1 MKRIVVKI
9 GSSLVTNDGKGLDT
23 DAINGWASQIAAN
36 VAGGHRVV
44 LVSSGAIAEGLRRLG
59 WRRRPSAL
67 HELQAA
73 AAMGQ
78 MGLARAWEGGFRS
91 HDLHAAQLLFT
102 HDDIAHRG
110 RYLNARTSLRTL
122 LDLGVVPIVNENDSV
137 ATDEIRLGDN
147 DTLAGLVANL
157 MEADELHLLTDRN
170 GLHTADP
177 AIDPRAKPIRRAAA
191 GDPGLDRL
199 AGPGGTWGRGGMVT
213 KLAAA
218 RLAARSGT
226 TTFIASGQEPGVLI
240 RLAAGE
246 AIGTRLDPDTAPLAA
261 RKRWLAGQ
269 IQVSGSLV
277 IDDGAVRVLRESGRS
292 LLPIGVTGV
301 EGRFARGEIVSC
313 VDRDGR
319 EVARGLVNY
328 GADESRSIMGRPSAS
343 ITERLGYTHEPELIH
358 RDNMVLVGAG

>member
-1 MKRIVVKI
+1 MTRVVVKI
-9 GSSLVTNDGKGLDT
+9 GSSLITNDGRGLDT
-23 DAINGWASQIAAN
+23 DAIESWASQIARS
-36 VAGGHRVV
+36 VDRGHKVV
-44 LVSSGAIAEGLRRLG
+44 LVSSGAIAEGIRRLG
-59 WRRRPSAL
+59 WNRRPDAL

-78 MGLARAWEGGFRS
+78 MGLAQAWESCFRR
-91 HDLHAAQLLFT
+91 HELHAAQLLFT
-102 HDDIAHRG
+102 HDDFSNRG

-147 DTLAGLVANL
+147 DTLAGLVSNL

-170 GLHTADP
+170 GLFTADP
-177 AIDPRAKPIRRAAA
+177 AIHSEATPIVRANASDPA
-191 GDPGLDRL
+191 LDGM

-226 TTFIASGQEPGVLI
+226 ATVIASGHEPDVLS
-240 RLAAGE
+240 RLASGE

-269 IQVSGSLV
+269 VQVSGRLE
-277 IDDGAVRVLRESGRS
+277 IDDGAVRVLRDSGRS
-292 LLPIGVTGV
+292 LLPVGVTGV

-328 GADESRSIMGRPSAS
+328 GADESRSIMGRPSSS
-343 ITERLGYTHEPELIH
+343 IAGRLGYAHEPELIH
-358 RDNMVLVGAG
+358 RDNLVLIGNG

>member
-1 MKRIVVKI
+1 MTRIVVKI
-9 GSSLVTNDGKGLDT
+9 GSSLITNDGKGLDT
-23 DAINGWASQIAAN
+23 VAIDGWSSQIARN
-36 VAGGHRVV
+36 VARGHRVV

-59 WRRRPSAL
+59 WSRRPEAL
-67 HELQAA
+67 HELQAS

-78 MGLARAWEGGFRS
+78 MGLARAWEGGFAR
-91 HDLHAAQLLFT
+91 HGLHAAQMLFT
-102 HDDIAHRG
+102 HDDFSHRR

-157 MEADELHLLTDRN
+157 MEADELHLLTDRD
-170 GLHTADP
+170 GLYTGDP
-177 AIDPRAKPIRRAAA
+177 AIDPDATPVGRADAS
-191 GDPGLDRL
+191 DPALDRM

-226 TTFIASGQEPGVLI
+226 ATVIASGHEADVLT
-240 RLAAGE
+240 RLAAGDVL
-246 AIGTRLDPDTAPLAA
+246 GTRLEPDTAPLAA

-269 IQVSGSLV
+269 VQISGRLV
-277 IDDGAVRVLRESGRS
+277 LDDGAVRVLRESGRS
-292 LLPIGVTGV
+292 LLPVGVTGV

-313 VDRDGR
+313 VDREGR

-328 GADESRSIMGRPSAS
+328 GADESRSIMGRPSGS
-343 ITERLGYTHEPELIH
+343 IAARLGYAHEPELIH
-358 RDNMVLVGAG
+358 RDNLVLVGGG

>member
-9 GSSLVTNDGKGLDT
+9 GSSLITNDGKGLDT

-78 MGLARAWEGGFRS
+78 MGLARAWEGGFVS

-122 LDLGVVPIVNENDSV
+122 LDLGVIPIVNENDSV

-177 AIDPRAKPIRRAAA
+177 AIDPQARPIRRADA
-191 GDPGLDRL
+191 GDPDLDRL

-269 IQVSGSLV
+269 VQVSGSLV

-292 LLPIGVTGV
+292 LLPVGVTRV
-301 EGRFARGEIVSC
+301 EGRFARGAIVSC
-313 VDRDGR
+313 VDRGGQ

-328 GADESRSIMGRPSAS
+328 GADESRSIMGRPSDS
-343 ITERLGYTHEPELIH
+343 IAARLGYTHEPELIH
-358 RDNMVLVGAG
+358 RDNMVLVGAK